1 MAVPAMHLV
10 KLPLSEKHQENIT
23 CTLAQPL
30 TAAVLSKMYRE
41 NIGEEEILN
50 ELRVLLPR
58 YAKEREDGEHFG
70 DFVIRA
76 GIIKATTDGTNFH
89 D

>member
-1 MAVPAMHLV
+1 
-10 KLPLSEKHQENIT
+10 
-23 CTLAQPL
+23 
-30 TAAVLSKMYRE
+30 MYRE
-41 NIGEEEILN
+41 NIGEEEILS
-50 ELRVLLPR
+50 ELRILLSR